1 MLCQNDY
8 YEKWWELYS
17 ENNKDDLK
25 AITQVYNKDF
35 KLQLRKAGFIIL
47 SNVLKNIFQ
56 LSLTTSLRFD
66 IINDK
71 LLPIIRKVLYND
83 DYFNN
88 NTVPFALRTLYI
100 LNINR
105 NNIIIVQKEN
115 IDNLVIQKENM
126 IIKILHQ
133 TIKFNKMTDDY
144 LLTEFFNVIFSL
156 TENISIEKKPAIIKE
171 FYSIGIL
178 EYVLKYNK
186 NSLFHAYCSNII
198 VNMFLDSN
206 IEKELS
212 IEDLMNC
219 LSTGYISVIKYV
231 AFEIKRRIE
240 IDKVTNNYTPFINDL
255 SDAFFSVYLFYIDI
269 VINFKKR

>member
-1 MLCQNDY
+1 M
-8 YEKWWELYS
+8 
-17 ENNKDDLK
+17 
-25 AITQVYNKDF
+25 
-35 KLQLRKAGFIIL
+35 
-47 SNVLKNIFQ
+47 
-56 LSLTTSLRFD
+56 
-66 IINDK
+66 
-71 LLPIIRKVLYND
+71 LYND

-100 LNINR
+100 LNIYR
-105 NNIIIVQKEN
+105 NNIINVQKEN

-126 IIKILHQ
+126 IIKIIYQ
-133 TIKFNKMTDDY
+133 TIKFNKLTDDY

-156 TENISIEKKPAIIKE
+156 TENISTEKKPAIIKE

-219 LSTGYISVIKYV
+219 LSTGFISVIKYV

-240 IDKVTNNYTPFINDL
+240 IDKVTNNYTPFINNL